1 MGVKKSRALS
11 NTVVYIIMTI
21 MALIIIYPVFYA
33 LCGSLKTNLQ
43 LMSGESLLPTTWEFQ
58 NFIDVWKKANFAQYT
73 FNSLFICFFS
83 TLGAVLL
90 SSLTAFCIERCDF
103 PGRKFVKNI

>member
-33 LCGSLKTNLQ
+33 LCGS
-43 LMSGESLLPTTWEFQ
+43 
-58 NFIDVWKKANFAQYT
+58 
-73 FNSLFICFFS
+73 
-83 TLGAVLL
+83 
-90 SSLTAFCIERCDF
+90 
-103 PGRKFVKNI
+103 

>member
-58 NFIDVWKKANFAQYT
+58 NFIEVWKKANFA
-73 FNSLFICFFS
+73 SIPSIAC
-83 TLGAVLL
+83 
-90 SSLTAFCIERCDF
+90 SSASSPRWGRCCS
-103 PGRKFVKNI
+103 PR